1 MFALR
6 KSHWINNND
15 DERIAEM
22 ESRKNIYIELESE
35 LNQIFLELGMA
46 DPRCNRCSSWLKMLI
61 MVAIHYPSE
70 WNMAHIE
77 HISRYANVTH
87 ERVRQFLWRKYSEG
101 REVLCNHFGDSVEI
115 NFMIKSKPNAEEF
128 VTLLADNLRAK
139 YEIQPRGKRLRWPK
153 VNLAMFC
160 V

>member
-1 MFALR
+1 MLLS
-6 KSHWINNND
+6 KLEIINND
-15 DERIAEM
+15 TVFAKI
-22 ESRKNIYIELESE
+22 ESE
-35 LNQIFLELGMA
+35 LNQIFTELGMA

-61 MVAIHYPSE
+61 LIAIHYPSE
-70 WNMAHIE
+70 WNDGHIE
-77 HISRYANVTH
+77 YISRYSNITR
-87 ERVRQFLWRKYSEG
+87 ERVRQFLWRTAAENWKYSEG

-115 NFMIKSKPNAEEF
+115 NFTIKSKPNAEEF

-139 YEIQPRGKRLRWPK
+139 YEIQPRGKRLRWSK